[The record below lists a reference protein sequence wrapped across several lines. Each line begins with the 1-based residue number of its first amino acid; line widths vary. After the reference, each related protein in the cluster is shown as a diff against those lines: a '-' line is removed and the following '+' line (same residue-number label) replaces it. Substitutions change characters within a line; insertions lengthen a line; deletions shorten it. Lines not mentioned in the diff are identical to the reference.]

1 MIFKHR
7 KGTYSS
13 KDKQGGREEGVTESH
28 RTIKKEATTVLSNG
42 EMLREVC
49 SLKCPLAFKQGRH
62 VKAGKFQIDVLS
74 NNTSFSILHAMKK
87 FVNGT
92 IRSTNNNF
100 KNILPL

>member
-28 RTIKKEATTVLSNG
+28 RTIKEEATTVLNNG

-49 SLKCPLAFKQGRH
+49 SLKPPLAFKRGRH
-62 VKAGKFQIDVLS
+62 VKAVKFQIDVLS
-74 NNTSFSILHAMKK
+74 NYISFNILHVMKK

-92 IRSTNNNF
+92 VRSTNNNF
-100 KNILPL
+100 